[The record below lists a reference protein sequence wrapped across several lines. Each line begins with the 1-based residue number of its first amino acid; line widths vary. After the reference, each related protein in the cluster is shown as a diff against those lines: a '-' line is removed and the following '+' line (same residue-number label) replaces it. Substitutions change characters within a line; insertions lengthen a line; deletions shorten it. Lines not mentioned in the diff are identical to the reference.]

1 MKYFKIIVFAVLL
14 FSNTSVIAQN
24 NFPTYYKVVKSFFT
38 KYNYDSDQDY
48 KILFAKKK
56 EGWYVYLVDNLSEK
70 NIQSSQLFWSSNS
83 NSYKLLTFNLP
94 VSKNKSLIEKN
105 IEKYLIGS
113 DWYNFDRSIY
123 YGYNGYA
130 NDIINEFSN
139 KSNLN
144 DQELESLARAYTVK
158 SNNYLWDQF
167 GWKNYDNEIDNQQL
181 KPNELPI
188 REQVEKAKKCFDK
201 SIEFY
206 QLLAKRNQHFKTM
219 VGDVN
224 FKLANE
230 LMYFYDVLKT
240 AGYDKDADSYLAMV
254 NYSDEHIRQAKNRL
268 NACLKNTILITAG
281 DNDTYP
287 LSYVQNKLKYRND
300 IRVINYTLLGI
311 QPKLKR
317 MKMEGDIA
325 FSASDYFLNATNIEY
340 ALAEN
345 LDMDSLEDQ
354 GISISE
360 TLNSI
365 YEYKMD
371 STIIQDIPQR
381 TYPSKSFYLTVN
393 SDLKFNFY
401 ANYLTLSDIILLD
414 IVNSNINKTPIVFTS
429 LPDNLFK
436 EYTRYNNLHYEI
448 ITNSEP
454 TNYDDVVNFKNKVF
468 KPVISSEIL
477 GKKIISY
484 DGDASL
490 FEIYNYLIDHNI
502 ENENMDDA
510 KMYLNELINFNTPK
524 EVNSINLLI
533 LYSLY
538 KTKQFNKIYPFIEN
552 AANAIKNQYFNP
564 SPILGYLNKK
574 GAIYKVDQLLTI
586 LKESKLKND
595 KILKIK
601 QEIINSN

>member
-206 QLLAKRNQHFKTM
+206 QL
-219 VGDVN
+219 
-224 FKLANE
+224 
-230 LMYFYDVLKT
+230 
-240 AGYDKDADSYLAMV
+240 
-254 NYSDEHIRQAKNRL
+254 
-268 NACLKNTILITAG
+268 
-281 DNDTYP
+281 P
-287 LSYVQNKLKYRND
+287 LLHTQFPIFRHWNMGSRK
-300 IRVINYTLLGI
+300 
-311 QPKLKR
+311 
-317 MKMEGDIA
+317 
-325 FSASDYFLNATNIEY
+325 
-340 ALAEN
+340 
-345 LDMDSLEDQ
+345 
-354 GISISE
+354 
-360 TLNSI
+360 
-365 YEYKMD
+365 
-371 STIIQDIPQR
+371 IP
-381 TYPSKSFYLTVN
+381 
-393 SDLKFNFY
+393 
-401 ANYLTLSDIILLD
+401 
-414 IVNSNINKTPIVFTS
+414 
-429 LPDNLFK
+429 
-436 EYTRYNNLHYEI
+436 TRC
-448 ITNSEP
+448 
-454 TNYDDVVNFKNKVF
+454 
-468 KPVISSEIL
+468 
-477 GKKIISY
+477 
-484 DGDASL
+484 
-490 FEIYNYLIDHNI
+490 
-502 ENENMDDA
+502 M
-510 KMYLNELINFNTPK
+510 
-524 EVNSINLLI
+524 
-533 LYSLY
+533 
-538 KTKQFNKIYPFIEN
+538 
-552 AANAIKNQYFNP
+552 AI
-564 SPILGYLNKK
+564 
-574 GAIYKVDQLLTI
+574 
-586 LKESKLKND
+586 
-595 KILKIK
+595 
-601 QEIINSN
+601 